1 MAKISPESDE
11 VNARIVYWGVEGAGK
26 KTSLQNVVTKLR
38 PDHRGEMRSVATPLD
53 PSVAYTG
60 LPIELGDIGGVRT
73 RIEMVAVPGAPEQAP
88 TRKQLLDQVDGIVF
102 VVDSQRD
109 RVEENVASLEELRK
123 ALADYARTLE
133 QIPLVIQYNKRD
145 LADPFSLEA
154 LHRRLA
160 MGDSTVFEAVATE
173 GTGLLQT
180 LSTISKKVIRTL
192 REQRVESEAAEAAP
206 EPTVVAEQPAME
218 APVAEPPAME
228 APVAEPPAAPVE
240 TPLTH
245 VDAAAP
251 EAPGAEME
259 AAILSEAEHPEFAE
273 IDAQALATESVL
285 DQPWHHGTDEV
296 NARVGARIDG
306 DLTIVSVGEAARA
319 DDRSVRI
326 PLVLGDAEGATSALV
341 LTIRLD
347 PLMDEAPD

>member
-1 MAKISPESDE
+1 MAKISPDSDE
-11 VNARIVYWGVEGAGK
+11 VNARIVYWGVQGAGK

-53 PSVAYTG
+53 PSVSYTV

-109 RVEENVASLEELRK
+109 RVEENAASLDELRK
-123 ALADYARTLE
+123 TLADYARSLE

-160 MGDSTVFEAVATE
+160 VGDATVFEAVATE

-192 REQRVESEAAEAAP
+192 REQRVEDELEEAPP
-206 EPTVVAEQPAME
+206 EPTVVAEAPALEVPAAE
-218 APVAEPPAME
+218 APAAAAEIPHT
-228 APVAEPPAAPVE
+228 PVE
-240 TPLTH
+240 
-245 VDAAAP
+245 AAAQAP
-251 EAPGAEME
+251 EAEME
-259 AAILSEAEHPEFAE
+259 SAILSEAEHPELAE

-285 DQPWHHGTDEV
+285 DPPWHHGSD
-296 NARVGARIDG
+296 
-306 DLTIVSVGEAARA
+306 DLTIVSVGAAARA
-319 DDRSVRI
+319 DARSVRI

-347 PLMDEAPD
+347 PLADEAPD

>member
-53 PSVAYTG
+53 PSVSYTV

-102 VVDSQRD
+102 VVDSERD

-160 MGDSTVFEAVATE
+160 VGDSTVFEAVATE

-206 EPTVVAEQPAME
+206 EPTVVAEAPALE
-218 APVAEPPAME
+218 PPVAEA
-228 APVAEPPAAPVE
+228 PAAAAE
-240 TPLTH
+240 TPFTH
-245 VDAAAP
+245 VDAAVS

-259 AAILSEAEHPEFAE
+259 AAILNEAEHPEFAE

-285 DQPWHHGTDEV
+285 DQPWHHGTEEV
-296 NARVGARIDG
+296 SARVGARIDG

-347 PLMDEAPD
+347 PLTDEAPD